1 MRESTVIRQFC
12 VCLFFIALTLLS
24 SCSAP
29 SEGPL
34 PLGAC
39 DISYP
44 VLLAEGLV
52 REDLGLVLTAT
63 INTAEAS
70 TGESISCRVSLR
82 NIGPGIARL
91 TCQHSFLFVLSLVDE
106 RGNTVWRSMPDFII
120 GGLQDI
126 TLEVNKELAAS
137 FQVPLNKSGEYQLV
151 AETTAK
157 APYPPDSSNY
167 YGINDLSVSLRIRV
181 K

>member
-1 MRESTVIRQFC
+1 MAAVKQAC
-12 VCLFFIALTLLS
+12 VCLFFIAVTLLS

-44 VLLAEGLV
+44 VLLAEDLV

-63 INTAEAS
+63 INTAEAAA
-70 TGESISCRVSLR
+70 GETIACRVSLR

-91 TCQHSFLFVLSLVDE
+91 SCLHSFLFVLNLIDKG
-106 RGNTVWRSMPDFII
+106 GNTVWCSMPDFVV
-120 GGLQDI
+120 GGPQDF
-126 TLEVNKELAAS
+126 TLDVGKELAAI
-137 FQVPLNKSGEYQLV
+137 FQVPLKQAGEYRLA
-151 AETTAK
+151 AETTLK
-157 APYPPDSSNY
+157 APYPPDSPTY
-167 YGINDLSVSLRIRV
+167 YGIKGLTVNLKIRV
-181 K
+181 R